1 MKFYRLVAKDELH
14 TNKFLLSWPFYR
26 VPVSSTNSNGFDNN
40 LYKKSVSIIIELSK
54 SLQQE
59 IDSHTRS
66 SQHSI
71 NFQYFL
77 KVLQYPHTIIVFKMV
92 T

>member
-14 TNKFLLSWPFYR
+14 NNKFLLSWPFYR

-54 SLQQE
+54 SLQQD

-66 SQHSI
+66 SQSTFDQFSI
-71 NFQYFL
+71 FF
-77 KVLQYPHTIIVFKMV
+77 KGTTVSPHYYCL
-92 T
+92 

>member
-14 TNKFLLSWPFYR
+14 TNKFLFSWPFYR

-66 SQHSI
+66 SQPTFDQFSI
-71 NFQYFL
+71 FF
-77 KVLQYPHTIIVFKMV
+77 KGTTVSPHYYCL
-92 T
+92 

>member
-59 IDSHTRS
+59 INSHTRS
-66 SQHSI
+66 SQSTFDQFSI
-71 NFQYFL
+71 FF
-77 KVLQYPHTIIVFKMV
+77 KDTTVSPHYHCL
-92 T
+92 